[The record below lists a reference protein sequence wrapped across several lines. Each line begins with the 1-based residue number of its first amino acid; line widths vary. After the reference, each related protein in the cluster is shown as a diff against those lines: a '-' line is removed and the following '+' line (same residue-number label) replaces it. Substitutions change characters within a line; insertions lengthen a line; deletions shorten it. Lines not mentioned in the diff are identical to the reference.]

1 MLLTL
6 LFAHWKTKRKE
17 IYFGPNLFV
26 KSVQGSNTE
35 GDGEIL
41 KIASVKLKCI
51 CDRIVLSPSVFSEFH
66 ICSLFVSLVLA
77 FKSLGQAIIVKEN
90 TSG

>member
-1 MLLTL
+1 MVYL
-6 LFAHWKTKRKE
+6 
-17 IYFGPNLFV
+17 V

-41 KIASVKLKCI
+41 KIASVKLKC
-51 CDRIVLSPSVFSEFH
+51 DRIVLSPSAFSDFH

-77 FKSLGQAIIVKEN
+77 FKSLRQATIMKGN
-90 TSG
+90 TGSV